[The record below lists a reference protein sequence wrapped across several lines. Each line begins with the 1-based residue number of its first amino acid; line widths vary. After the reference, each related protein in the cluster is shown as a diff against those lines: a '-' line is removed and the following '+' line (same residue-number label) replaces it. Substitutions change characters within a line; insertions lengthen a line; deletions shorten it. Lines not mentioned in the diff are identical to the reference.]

1 MYHFEGIQWKT
12 RAQHKI
18 MYLMDV
24 FVEAKWLAA
33 LKNCKAGVFLR
44 AISSRSQR
52 AQASHQ
58 PWAGNRVAS
67 RITPFDWK
75 STCRSEDTDRS
86 SCATSGDIRQS
97 ACRKERRNYC
107 ASAEERWVANIANIL
122 SVRQEATLQVI
133 QARGNL
139 ADISI
144 NPCVQEDQLFN
155 SVYIIH
161 AINKHTHHKI
171 GKIGTFP
178 SPSPSPAK
186 KRQGPFV
193 PQKRASAV
201 SPLTP
206 ASIGCFIAATTLT
219 RTYASADIS
228 CSRSQL

>member
-1 MYHFEGIQWKT
+1 
-12 RAQHKI
+12 
-18 MYLMDV
+18 MDV

-33 LKNCKAGVFLR
+33 LENCRAGVFLR
-44 AISSRSQR
+44 AISSRSQQ

-58 PWAGNRVAS
+58 PSAGNRVAS
-67 RITPFDWK
+67 RITPHDWK
-75 STCRSEDTDRS
+75 LTCRSEDTDRS
-86 SCATSGDIRQS
+86 SCATSGGIRQS

-107 ASAEERWVANIANIL
+107 APAAEERWVANIANIL
-122 SVRQEATLQVI
+122 SVTREPTLQAI
-133 QARGNL
+133 QARGNS
-139 ADISI
+139 ADISVK
-144 NPCVQEDQLFN
+144 PCVQEDQLSN

-171 GKIGTFP
+171 GKIGTF
-178 SPSPSPAK
+178 PSPSPAK

-219 RTYASADIS
+219 RTYASADIP
-228 CSRSQL
+228 CSYSQL